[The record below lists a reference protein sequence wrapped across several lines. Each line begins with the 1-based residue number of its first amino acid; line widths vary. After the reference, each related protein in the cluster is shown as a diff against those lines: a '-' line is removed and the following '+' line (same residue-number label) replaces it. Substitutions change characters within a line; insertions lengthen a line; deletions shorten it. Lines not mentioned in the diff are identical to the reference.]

1 MYVRILVSTTISISI
16 SCRLTVTRR
25 VSLMEQELLILLEH
39 ICSPPVFSGVR
50 VNRSLVLCVMLCRS
64 LLVILSFSFGHCIV
78 CPSIDGFG
86 LPLCIF
92 NLSLS
97 EKWLM
102 LLQVAYSRLPW
113 MSSQYGRR
121 HLWKFVSNL
130 LLLIKS
136 VLLTF
141 D

>member
-1 MYVRILVSTTISISI
+1 MVSNTISISI

-50 VNRSLVLCVMLCRS
+50 VNRSLVLYVMFCRS

-86 LPLCIF
+86 LPLLYLQSFLIRKVTDVVTSSICLFSPQFYLFSQWSNILSDSKDGKAVSEV
-92 NLSLS
+92 NL
-97 EKWLM
+97 
-102 LLQVAYSRLPW
+102 
-113 MSSQYGRR
+113 
-121 HLWKFVSNL
+121 
-130 LLLIKS
+130 
-136 VLLTF
+136 
-141 D
+141 